1 MKESIDKIYLLNHIA
16 KLEQEKK
23 VLRRVNLSDLKTNK
37 KEKQKKGKQEKVKGY
52 RKQEEHGEKKFIKP
66 WRTSTKSQQQ
76 PPKSGKKAG
85 GRGVQRV

>member
-1 MKESIDKIYLLNHIA
+1 MDKDLLLKCIKILENKESKLKTLNVKGDKIKN
-16 KLEQEKK
+16 
-23 VLRRVNLSDLKTNK
+23 V
-37 KEKQKKGKQEKVKGY
+37 KGEKVKDY
-52 RKQEEHGEKKFIKP
+52 RKQVEYGEKKFIKP